1 MKIRGIRSG
10 MVMQRN
16 LQTNEAQIICY
27 ITEAVMPT
35 ASFGC
40 LNRIEG
46 EKYSFTGLPVGGPY
60 AFTIQDGEQTLEF
73 TDVYVGD
80 VWILGGQS
88 NMEGAGLRRREEYA
102 YDEAPEKELRSYS
115 LADIWAPATSLLHQQ
130 WLNTDLGVREKYYRD
145 NQDHLERLG
154 SFTPENHSGVGPGH
168 FIGLRLL
175 ELAGVPQGLIP
186 CAYGGASLW
195 DFSPDNHT
203 DASLYYSMLRRVV
216 DCGGRARGIFWY
228 QGESQAGKDWVEN
241 FCLDMERFVT
251 QLRLDLESPA
261 LPVVQVQIGHNTL
274 PWNSTDEADLIW
286 HRVRV
291 LQMEAQDRIENL
303 TTVSAA
309 NSYLQDLIHI
319 DAQSHSQ
326 IGKAMAEEMIRL
338 LTDQG
343 TAQPQIEHVTTMP
356 HPEKPKH
363 STLICITYKNLV
375 GKLISKGRP
384 YGFSVTVGEEL
395 PFGYPYKNIC
405 HIQLEGNQVII
416 TVEDNYVD
424 IQKACLW
431 YGAGRNCIC
440 NITDEG
446 GRALPAFGPRKII

>member
-1 MKIRGIRSG
+1 MKIRGIGSG
-10 MVMQRN
+10 MVMQRDPK
-16 LQTNEAQIICY
+16 TNEAQVICC
-27 ITEAVMPT
+27 ITEAADPK
-35 ASFGC
+35 ASAGC

-46 EKYSFTGLPVGGPY
+46 EMYRFTGLPVGGPY
-60 AFTIQDGEQTLEF
+60 ALSIQDGEQVLEF
-73 TDVYVGD
+73 TDIYVGD
-80 VWILGGQS
+80 LWILGGQS
-88 NMEGAGLRRREEYA
+88 NMEGAGLRRSEEYA
-102 YDEAPEKELRSYS
+102 YDKAPDLRIRSYS
-115 LADIWAPATSLLHQQ
+115 LGDTWAPATSLLHQQ
-130 WLNTDLGVREKYYRD
+130 WLNTDLGVREKYYQD

-154 SFTPENHSGVGPGH
+154 SFTLENHSGVGPGH
-168 FIGLRLL
+168 FIGQRLL
-175 ELAGVPQGLIP
+175 ELTGVPQGLIP

-195 DFSPDNHT
+195 DFSPDNQSG
-203 DASLYYSMLRRVV
+203 ASLYYSMLRRVA
-216 DCGGRARGIFWY
+216 DCGGRVRGMFWY

-251 QLRLDLESPA
+251 QLRLDLESPE

-446 GRALPAFGPRKII
+446 GRALPAFGPRKIM